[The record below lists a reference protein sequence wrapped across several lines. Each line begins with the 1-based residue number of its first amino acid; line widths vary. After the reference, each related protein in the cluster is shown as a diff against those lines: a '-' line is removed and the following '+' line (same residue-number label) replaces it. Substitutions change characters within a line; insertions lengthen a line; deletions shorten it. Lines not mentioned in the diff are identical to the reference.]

1 MTAFASH
8 ASRSSRGR
16 VFQYIPR
23 MDQVS
28 TLCNDLGNRLTDDL
42 GQIAVVSLDF
52 PRYLLAAN
60 EGGPKEDKSIR
71 WTRDVGRVSLLAVRA
86 AVGETGRRV
95 TWGKG
100 GVWGSTRE
108 HGFGYGRCGWKGDG

>member
-1 MTAFASH
+1 
-8 ASRSSRGR
+8 
-16 VFQYIPR
+16 

-52 PRYLLAAN
+52 PRDLLAAN
-60 EGGPKEDKSIR
+60 EGGPKEDKSIG

-86 AVGETGRRV
+86 AVGETGGRV
-95 TWGKG
+95 TWGEG
-100 GVWGSTRE
+100 
-108 HGFGYGRCGWKGDG
+108 